1 MHVVETTFWFCL
13 AAVAYNYAG
22 YPILLFCL
30 STMIQAKADFL
41 YLINR
46 RSRRCLPRATYL
58 PRVALII
65 SAYNEAAVIRDKVDN
80 SLQLEYPEGQ
90 LEIWFGLDA
99 PSDATAEVLKQGSI
113 GRIHVVEFANRR
125 GKLAVLGDLAK
136 RTTAEILI
144 FTDANT
150 MLDRSC
156 VRNLVRH
163 FVDSK
168 VGAVSGEEI
177 RTPVSTNDGSGESIY
192 WRYESAI
199 KILESRLNCSQGA
212 NGAALAIRR
221 RLFNPKP
228 GSIVEDFQI
237 PLALRFQGYRV
248 IYDPEAIATEELAP
262 TLTAQFAR
270 RVRIGAGNYQ
280 TLFGNLGYLN
290 PFNGF
295 LTFAFIS
302 HRLLRW
308 LAPFMLVTAFLCS
321 IALTAQMRLTLLV
334 ALQFAFYLAGLL
346 GYVLKK
352 KSGRSL
358 PLLSAP
364 LHFCSMNL
372 ALFLGFCAYVSG
384 RQGAIWAST
393 PRGVS
398 VEDDRLLQI
407 EGTSEARQAA

>member
-1 MHVVETTFWFCL
+1 MHTLEATFWFCI

-22 YPILLFCL
+22 YPVLLFCL
-30 STMIQAKADFL
+30 STIIQAKADFS
-41 YLINR
+41 YLTNR
-46 RSRRCLPRATYL
+46 QSRRCSPSASYV
-58 PRVALII
+58 PRVALFIA
-65 SAYNEAAVIRDKVDN
+65 AYNEAAVIRDKVDN
-80 SLQLEYPEGQ
+80 SLRLDYPEDQ

-99 PSDATAEVLKQGSI
+99 PSDSTAAVLKEVSN
-113 GRIHVVEFANRR
+113 GRIRVTEFTNRR

-136 RTTAEILI
+136 QTTAEILI

-177 RTPVSTNDGSGESIY
+177 RTSKSASDSAGESLY

-199 KILESRLNCSQGA
+199 KILESRLNCAQGA

-221 RLFNPKP
+221 ILFNPKP

-248 IYDPEAIATEELAP
+248 VYDPEAIATEELAP

-308 LAPFMLVTAFLCS
+308 LAPFLLVVAFLCS
-321 IALTAQMRLTLLV
+321 IALAVHMKFTLLLTL
-334 ALQFAFYLAGLL
+334 QCGFYFAALL
-346 GYVLKK
+346 GYFLKK
-352 KSGRSL
+352 RGRSL

-372 ALFLGFCAYVSG
+372 ALFLGFCAYISG
-384 RQGAIWAST
+384 HQGATWAST
-393 PRGVS
+393 PRSVS